1 MSAESEHSTQN
12 PDTVTKANSYC
23 LIVCELGFLR
33 VMCPVDSVAAGRP
46 ETQAH
51 TSLLPTNY
59 DTILGVNST
68 FALGKEPHKVPPG
81 QMPHGIGPQVGGH

>member
-1 MSAESEHSTQN
+1 M
-12 PDTVTKANSYC
+12 
-23 LIVCELGFLR
+23 F
-33 VMCPVDSVAAGRP
+33 PVDSVAAGGP

-59 DTILGVNST
+59 DTILGVDST

-81 QMPHGIGPQVGGH
+81 QMPHGIGP

>member
-1 MSAESEHSTQN
+1 M
-12 PDTVTKANSYC
+12 TKADSYC

-33 VMCPVDSVAAGRP
+33 VMFPVDSVAAGRP

-68 FALGKEPHKVPPG
+68 FALGKEPQKVPPG
-81 QMPHGIGPQVGGH
+81 QMPYGIGPRVGEH